1 MLIFYEDAILYLMSQ
16 PYLKILSYAVKAVIF
31 ILPITAFLV
40 SSVMFFPFI
49 TGKNFFFRTAVE
61 ILFALWLVLAIL
73 DKKYR
78 PSISPLFYA
87 VAITV
92 LILVFSTIFGENP
105 YRSFWSN
112 YERMEGLIGHLH
124 LFAYFLVLIGVLKT
138 ERDWRWFFYALAGS
152 GAAMAFYGWL
162 QYFGVAAISLQSGSR
177 VDGTFGN
184 ASYLAIVM
192 VFQAFLA
199 LYFLLKSQK
208 NWQKIIFAALFIL
221 EAPIIIFTSTRGA
234 ILGFLGGLFLLALLL
249 IIFSKNKRIKIA
261 AIAAAG
267 AIVLFAGFFWIF
279 KNSDFIRNNYI
290 LVRFSNISLQE
301 GTVES
306 RFTIWKMSL
315 KGFKEHPILGWGI
328 ENYNLVFNKY
338 YDPVM
343 WKQEPWFDRSHNV
356 IFDWLISGGL
366 FGLLAYLG
374 IFASAL
380 YILWRKYV
388 EDRIFSAEA
397 IVFTGLF
404 AAYFFHNLFVFDNLI
419 SYYLFFSILGF
430 IHFQS
435 QDKKNININENFSNK
450 APLGLGQMLGIFAI
464 FIFLLFSLYFA
475 NLKPILANR
484 ALLDT
489 LKDISIKGQDVD
501 IILED
506 FEKVFA
512 YRTFGAGEAREQLS
526 GYASN
531 IVKINLPD
539 EVKIKALNK
548 GIEEMQ
554 KQVAENPK
562 DARGYIFL
570 SALYS
575 YAGKQNEALAVLNK
589 ALELS
594 PKKQQIYFLVADV
607 YMALNQNDKA
617 MKAMQIAYD
626 FDQSNTAAAEG
637 LAVTAIVAG
646 QPKYAEE
653 LLLKHFGAVIIAD
666 QKFINA
672 YARVGNYARVKDI
685 WLLIMEKEPNNAQY
699 RVNLAATYLQ
709 LNERTK
715 AVKELE
721 KAIELNPDFKG
732 QGEYFITEIKAGR
745 NP

>member
-1 MLIFYEDAILYLMSQ
+1 
-16 PYLKILSYAVKAVIF
+16 
-31 ILPITAFLV
+31 
-40 SSVMFFPFI
+40 
-49 TGKNFFFRTAVE
+49 
-61 ILFALWLVLAIL
+61 
-73 DKKYR
+73 
-78 PSISPLFYA
+78 
-87 VAITV
+87 
-92 LILVFSTIFGENP
+92 
-105 YRSFWSN
+105 
-112 YERMEGLIGHLH
+112 MEGLIGHLH
-124 LFAYFLVLIGVLKT
+124 LFAYFLVLISVLKAG
-138 ERDWRWFFYALAGS
+138 RDWRWFFYVLAGS

-162 QYFGVAAISLQSGSR
+162 QYFGAAAISSQSGPR

-184 ASYLAIVM
+184 ASYLAIFM

-199 LYFLLKSQK
+199 FYFFLKSRQ
-208 NWQKIIFAALFIL
+208 NWLKIIFAALFIL

-234 ILGFLGGLFLLALLL
+234 ILGFLGGLFLSALFL
-249 IIFSKNKRIKIA
+249 IIFSENKRVKTA

-267 AIVLFAGFFWIF
+267 AIILFVGLFWIF
-279 KNSDFIRNNYI
+279 KDSDFIRNNYI
-290 LVRFSNISLQE
+290 LVRFSDISFQE

-306 RFTIWKMSL
+306 RFTIWKMSF

-356 IFDWLISGGL
+356 IFDWLISSGL

-374 IFASAL
+374 IFASTL

-388 EDRIFSAEA
+388 KDSMFSAEA

-419 SYYLFFSILGF
+419 SYYMFFSILGF
-430 IHFQS
+430 IHFQFQES
-435 QDKKNININENFSNK
+435 QDEKNININENISK
-450 APLGLGQMLGIFAI
+450 EVSLGLGQMLGIFAV
-464 FIFLLFSLYFA
+464 FIVLLFSLYFA
-475 NLKPILANR
+475 NLKPVLANR

-489 LKDISIKGQDVD
+489 LKDISIKGQDAD
-501 IILED
+501 AILKD
-506 FEKVFA
+506 FDKVFA
-512 YRTFGAGEAREQLS
+512 YQTFGTGEAREQLS
-526 GYASN
+526 GYTN
-531 IVKINLPD
+531 DIIKINLPN
-539 EVKIKALNK
+539 EVKIKVVNK
-548 GIEEMQ
+548 SIEEML
-554 KQVAENPK
+554 KQVAENPE

-575 YAGKQNEALAVLNK
+575 DVGKQNEALAVLNK

-594 PKKQQIYFLVADV
+594 PKKQQIYFLAADV

-617 MKAMQIAYD
+617 MKAMQLAYD
-626 FDQSNTAAAEG
+626 FDQNNTAAAEG
-637 LAVTAIVAG
+637 LAITAIVAG
-646 QPKYAEE
+646 KPEYAEE
-653 LLLKHFGAVIIAD
+653 LLLKHFNAVIIGD
-666 QKFINA
+666 QKFVNA
-672 YARVGNYARVKDI
+672 YARVGNFARVKDI
-685 WLLIMEKEPNNAQY
+685 WLLIIEKEPNNAQY

-732 QGEYFITEIKAGR
+732 QGEYFIKEIKAGR